1 MTEAAAPAPR
11 PAASAF
17 LRNVVWGWLGV
28 AVNITIGLL
37 LSPIIIR
44 KLGLDQYG
52 LWILLF
58 SAIDYL
64 RMVDF
69 GFRAAAVNAC
79 ARARARADWD
89 GVNRT
94 FATALVYFVV
104 VAAGSVVVAILARG
118 MLIDLLQVPSEH
130 RQMARTLVVIIALA
144 LSMRLVLAPLTA
156 VLEAFQR
163 FDLVNR
169 AYISALVFRSTGSLA
184 MLFAGYGLVEMA
196 LVILVAQIGET
207 AWNFVSVKRVVP
219 RFRASLRDV
228 QRERL
233 AALFEYG
240 RHSAVWVI
248 ANVVS
253 LQAAA
258 TVIGVLRGPVDVGF
272 YALPQRL
279 LMYAAEALVKVADV
293 TASVTAETDEARDV
307 PRVMRLAIL
316 TNRACLTL
324 FMPLAIF
331 LTAYAYP
338 LLAVWVTPEVA
349 ATSGPL
355 VRIMLIGFVFAG
367 AGQYNAAAILL
378 GQARH
383 ARYAYAI
390 VAEVIVS
397 TTALFLVVPEY
408 GVTGAAWVMAVV
420 ITVNR
425 CVHLAWLLCRLNQ
438 FPLRDYLSQI
448 YVQPLLTAIP
458 ILALAFGLRGT
469 LLPGQSW
476 IELIAAAALI
486 AVTYLGLALFSVAS
500 PHDRRRLF
508 GRLRASRRPS

>member
-1 MTEAAAPAPR
+1 MTEGAAPAPR
-11 PAASAF
+11 TATSTF

-28 AVNITIGLL
+28 GVNIAIGLL

-44 KLGLDQYG
+44 RLGLDQYG

-69 GFRAAAVNAC
+69 GFRAATVNAC

-89 GVNRT
+89 EVNRT

-104 VAAGSVVVAILARG
+104 VAAACVVAAILGRG
-118 MLIDLLQVPSEH
+118 PLVDLLQVPREH
-130 RQMARTLVVIIALA
+130 RDIARTLVVVIAVA
-144 LSMRLVLAPLTA
+144 LSIRLVLAPLTA

-169 AYISALVFRSTGSLA
+169 AYIAALVFRSTGSLA
-184 MLFAGYGLVEMA
+184 VLLAGYGLVEMA

-207 AWNFVSVKRVVP
+207 VWNFVSVKQIMP
-219 RFRASLRDV
+219 HFRASRLDV
-228 QRERL
+228 RRERL
-233 AALFEYG
+233 AALFDYG

-248 ANVVS
+248 ANIVS
-253 LQAAA
+253 LQATT

-279 LMYAAEALVKVADV
+279 LMYSAEALVKVADV
-293 TASVTAETDEARDV
+293 TASVTAEIDEVRDTT
-307 PRVMRLAIL
+307 RVMRLAIL

-331 LTAYAYP
+331 LTVYAYP

-355 VRIMLIGFVFAG
+355 VRIILIGFIFAG

-397 TTALFLVVPEY
+397 TTALFLVVPQY
-408 GVTGAAWVMAVV
+408 GITGAAWVMAVV
-420 ITVNR
+420 ITLNR
-425 CVHLAWLLCRLNQ
+425 GVHLAWLLCRLNQ
-438 FPLRDYLSQI
+438 FPLHDYLSRI
-448 YVQPLLTAIP
+448 YVRPLLTAVP
-458 ILALAFGLRGT
+458 VLPLAFALRAT
-469 LLPGQSW
+469 VLPGNTW
-476 IELIAAAALI
+476 FELISAAALI
-486 AVTYLGLALFSVAS
+486 AVTYLALALFSVAS
-500 PHDRRRLF
+500 HADRRKLF
-508 GRLRASRRPS
+508 GRLLARFEA